1 MFSQL
6 QNPFALL
13 SRVSLAALF
22 LPAGLAKLTGFDA
35 TVAYITAV
43 GLPAPTLAAAAA
55 LVLEIGGGIALI
67 LGVGTRFAALA
78 LALFTLIA
86 SVVFHAYWAAPADQA
101 FVTQLLFF
109 KNIGVAGG
117 LLAIAAFGAGRWSL
131 DARRVN

>member
-13 SRVSLAALF
+13 SRVLLAALF

-67 LGVGTRFAALA
+67 LGFGTRFAALA

-109 KNIGVAGG
+109 KNIGVTGG
-117 LLAIAAFGAGRWSL
+117 LLAIAAFGAGGWSL
-131 DARRVN
+131 DARRHG

>member
-13 SRVSLAALF
+13 SRVLLAALF

-55 LVLEIGGGIALI
+55 LVLEVGGGIALI

-117 LLAIAAFGAGRWSL
+117 LLAIAAFGAGGWSL
-131 DARRVN
+131 DARRAK

>member
-13 SRVSLAALF
+13 SRVLLAALF

-67 LGVGTRFAALA
+67 LGFGTRFAALA

-109 KNIGVAGG
+109 KNIGVTGG
-117 LLAIAAFGAGRWSL
+117 LLAIAAFGAGGWSL
-131 DARRVN
+131 DARHHG